1 MEQIRARFAR
11 LNGNQLKIIALI
23 VMTCDHV
30 GKLLFP
36 NIEILQILGRLAFP
50 IFAYMIAEGCVH
62 TKSKKKYLF
71 MMAALGLLCQSVYF
85 FAMDSLYQC
94 VLMTFSLSI
103 VLIYVFDYTLK
114 NKNMSSYL
122 LFGMVLFIEFFI
134 CNFLPKLLKETDFEV
149 DYGFVGVLLPVCI
162 YLGKNHLEKLVIM
175 EVLLVFLGYKMG
187 GVQWYALL
195 CPLLILFYNGKRG
208 KFKLKNLFYIY
219 YPLHLVGIY
228 LLSMVIF

>member
-1 MEQIRARFAR
+1 
-11 LNGNQLKIIALI
+11 
-23 VMTCDHV
+23 
-30 GKLLFP
+30 
-36 NIEILQILGRLAFP
+36 
-50 IFAYMIAEGCVH
+50 
-62 TKSKKKYLF
+62 
-71 MMAALGLLCQSVYF
+71 MAALGLLCQSVYF

-175 EVLLVFLGYKMG
+175 EVLLVFLGYKMS

-195 CPLLILFYNGKRG
+195 CPLLIFFYNGKRG
-208 KFKLKNLFYIY
+208 KFKLKNVFYIY